1 MFSFFFRM
9 REDTVRDKLAGISRD
24 LATLSHKVADD
35 IDLSNKVLANG
46 EKVFNEIMKLRQLV
60 EDRLGI
66 LSEDW
71 NSESSENLRERKDVS
86 VDVIIGGSMSYDSL
100 TVGMVCFLMYFCLL
114 VRIFQND
121 SNRVLKNIT
130 FRIFR
135 EVQMAN

>member
-86 VDVIIGGSMSYDSL
+86 VDVIIGGSMSYNSL